1 MINHRYSIY
10 LILFV
15 LLAGC
20 DNFPQYIWK
29 DKPLLERIKESGK
42 LKVLTRYDPTTYYEG
57 PEGFTGLEYDLVQ
70 LFAKRLGV
78 EVEFIVPYSFD
89 QILSLISKGEAHI
102 AAAGLTITD
111 KRKKSMRFSLPY
123 RRITEQLIYRSG
135 NRRPKNIQD
144 LTDGILEVV
153 NGSSH
158 LGTLRSIKQQN
169 PNLDWNVNTKLPSY
183 ALLNLVNQGLIDYTV
198 ADSNQV
204 LLIRRFYPKL
214 YVAFDISE
222 PRHLAWAL
230 PQSEDDSLY
239 NKTLEFFRSI
249 KDDKTLDQL
258 IERHYGHAGSLS
270 YVGNCTFREHVIK
283 RLPVYRTL
291 FEQAGAQH
299 SIDWRLLAAIGYQE
313 SHWRKN
319 AVSPTGVRGIMM
331 LTQKTAKQLGIRDR
345 SDPKESITG
354 GAQYFVQRKKTI
366 PEHILEPDQTWMAL
380 AAYNVGYGHLEDA
393 RVLTE
398 KRGGN
403 PDKWMDVKQS
413 LPLLSNKKWY
423 RKTKHG
429 YARGMEPV
437 VYVEN
442 IRNYYDLLVWLTEND
457 ELQTHPPESIA
468 KDAKKSADLNAIDQ
482 IRAEVDQNS
491 LAL

>member
-1 MINHRYSIY
+1 MINPRR
-10 LILFV
+10 LIVFLLFV
-15 LLAGC
+15 FLVGC
-20 DNFPQYIWK
+20 DGFPQWIWK
-29 DKPLLERIKESGK
+29 EKPLLERIKESGK

-57 PEGFTGLEYDLVQ
+57 PEGFTGLEYDLVR
-70 LFAKRLGV
+70 LFAKHLGV

-89 QILSLISKGEAHI
+89 QILSLISGGEAHI
-102 AAAGLTITD
+102 AAAGLTITE
-111 KRKKSMRFSLPY
+111 KRKQNMRFSLPY

-135 NRRPKNIQD
+135 TKRPKELTD
-144 LTDGILEVV
+144 LSDGILEVV

-158 LGTLRSIKQQN
+158 LGTLRSLKHQI
-169 PNLDWNVNTKLPSY
+169 PELDWNINTELSSY
-183 ALLNLVNQGLIDYTV
+183 ALLSLVNQGLIDYTI

-230 PQSEDDSLY
+230 PKSSDDSLY
-239 NKTLEFFRSI
+239 NITLEFFRTI
-249 KDDKTLDQL
+249 KTDKTLDQL

-283 RLPVYRTL
+283 RLPVYQTL
-291 FEQAGAQH
+291 FEQAGIEH
-299 SIDWRLLAAIGYQE
+299 GLDWRLLAAIGYQE

-331 LTQKTAKQLGIRDR
+331 LTRKTAKQLGIRDR
-345 SDPKESITG
+345 SNPVESIKG
-354 GAQYFVQRKKTI
+354 GARYFVQRKKTI
-366 PEHILEPDQTWMAL
+366 PQRILEPDQTWMAL

-393 RVLTE
+393 RILTAS
-398 KRGGN
+398 RGGN
-403 PDKWMDVKQS
+403 PDKWMDVKES
-413 LPLLSNKKWY
+413 LPLLSSKKWY

-442 IRNYYDLLVWLTEND
+442 IRNYYDLLVWLTDND
-457 ELQTHPPESIA
+457 GLQIQAPESNVKEAVDSI
-468 KDAKKSADLNAIDQ
+468 SNRSSEQ
-482 IRAEVDQNS
+482 IRTELDQKRM
-491 LAL
+491 AL